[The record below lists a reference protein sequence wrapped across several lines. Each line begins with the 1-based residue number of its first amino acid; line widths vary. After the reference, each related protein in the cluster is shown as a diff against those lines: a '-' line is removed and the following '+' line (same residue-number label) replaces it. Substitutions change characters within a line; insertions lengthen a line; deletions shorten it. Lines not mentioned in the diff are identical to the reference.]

1 MAGFQSTFDA
11 VGGVRSVS
19 FHTIHERGYLMEGFP
34 LSSAL
39 LRMPFHLLYPLQSHD
54 HTIGSTIIVIHFQ
67 VSLPY
72 FPTLHFI
79 VVIPL
84 YQTPKEMPHPEMKR
98 QVVRD

>member
-11 VGGVRSVS
+11 IGRVRSVS
-19 FHTIHERGYLMEGFP
+19 FHIIQERGCLMEAIP

-67 VSLPY
+67 VSVPY
-72 FPTLHFI
+72 SYTLNTITLH
-79 VVIPL
+79 
-84 YQTPKEMPHPEMKR
+84 TPQINADP
-98 QVVRD
+98 